1 MVGLDVA
8 DGAVGYGVAT
18 GALDAAFTEN
28 LEDTAPSATLAAQM
42 RTVDLITTT
51 GGVGYVSERTFT
63 ALVDASDNTPWVAA
77 FALRAYDYGPIERAL
92 AAHGLVTEQSGASF
106 PQRRFADASEQ
117 RWAVEQVGANGND
130 PEGLE
135 TTGRYY
141 ADFFLSRPGN
151 EVAQRPLADLVPAC
165 AGR

>member
-1 MVGLDVA
+1 VVGLDVA

-28 LEDTAPSATLAAQM
+28 LEDTAPSAALAAQM
-42 RTVDLITTT
+42 RTVDLITTF

-117 RWAVEQVGANGND
+117 RWAVEPGRRERQRTGGTGDHRALTT
-130 PEGLE
+130 EGF
-135 TTGRYY
+135 GVFAHWPIRY
-141 ADFFLSRPGN
+141 R
-151 EVAQRPLADLVPAC
+151 
-165 AGR
+165 

>member
-1 MVGLDVA
+1 VVGLDVA

-18 GALDAAFTEN
+18 GALDAAITEN
-28 LEDTAPSATLAAQM
+28 LEDTAPSAALAAQM

-92 AAHGLVTEQSGASF
+92 AAHGLVTEQFGASF

-135 TTGRYY
+135 TIGRYY